1 MNTYLIIDIGTGNV
15 RVALVS
21 QDGKITWVGREDII
35 YKKDSKYEEALFFD
49 PGFLWEQILRLI
61 KNGLAENKEA
71 EIVAITTS
79 SQREGIVLL
88 DKKGISIIGF
98 PNHDHRGRFME
109 NTIQDKN
116 AVYNL
121 TGRYPTSLFSALK
134 LAAYREKYPAEW
146 KQADCFLSISD
157 WAQFQLTGI
166 KGYEHAQAS
175 ETLLYDVKNKCWSD
189 ELLSLFNL
197 SKSIVPLLHLSG
209 TQTGNLKK
217 DLVKLWNLNQDVQ
230 IIVGG
235 ADTQLAI
242 KSTRPKPKD
251 IVIVSGTTTPI
262 VNITTHYALDKQQR
276 SWTNSDLNKDQ
287 YILETNCGVTG
298 LNFQRMKDIFY
309 PDESYQTI
317 EEELDKITTPACYAH
332 LGSLLA
338 NDKAITAKGG
348 FLFEVPVMTTLSRAD
363 FAFATLWD
371 IACSIKENLDCLLD
385 IQPNDNDY
393 VWCCGG
399 GFQSRHLR
407 EYVAGLTGK
416 KLFLRPGY
424 QQASVSGAAVVCN
437 EAFNN
442 KEKMDAT
449 VEVIEPKA
457 NEKYDDWHKKWK
469 GNRNALAISINP
481 QI

>member
-15 RVALVS
+15 RVALIS
-21 QDGKITWVGREDII
+21 QNGKIIWIGREDII
-35 YKKDSKYEEALFFD
+35 YKKDAKYEDALFFD
-49 PGFLWEQILRLI
+49 PEFLWKQILRLI
-61 KNGLAENKEA
+61 ENGLAENKEA
-71 EIVAITTS
+71 KIAAITTS

-88 DKKGISIIGF
+88 DKKGKSIIGF

-146 KQADCFLSISD
+146 KRVDCFLSISD

-189 ELLSLFNL
+189 ELFSLFNL
-197 SKSIVPLLHLSG
+197 NKNIVPPLHLSG
-209 TQTGNLKK
+209 TKTVNLKK
-217 DLVKLWNLNQDVQ
+217 ELAELWNFSREVQ
-230 IIVGG
+230 VIVGG

-242 KSTRPKPKD
+242 KSTQPKPND

-262 VNITTHYALDKQQR
+262 VNITTQYVLDKQQR
-276 SWTNSDLNKDQ
+276 SWTNSDLNKEQ

-309 PDESYQTI
+309 PDESYQII

-338 NDKAITAKGG
+338 NDKNILTNGG
-348 FLFEVPVMTTLSRAD
+348 FLFEVPVMTTLSRSD
-363 FAFATLWD
+363 FVFATLWD
-371 IACSIKENLDCLLD
+371 IACSVKENLDCLLD
-385 IQPNDNDY
+385 ILPNDNDY

-407 EYVAGLTGK
+407 KYVAGLTGK
-416 KLFLRPGY
+416 KLLLRPGY

-437 EAFNN
+437 ESFNN
-442 KEKMDAT
+442 KEEIAPAVET
-449 VEVIEPKA
+449 VYPKKE
-457 NEKYDDWHKKWK
+457 EKYKDWFKKWK
-469 GNRNALAISINP
+469 ETRKNLKLMR
-481 QI
+481 